1 MKILIVEN
9 VDPATFEALLARRE
23 AVIAIGEGEL
33 RGLGLAAL
41 LHSDWAVVSAGA
53 TIALDCAEAWSG
65 AVWRI
70 GPGAVRLLLDGGPLS
85 ARDAI
90 RHSLVDGIV
99 PAGTDPLQWIEAWL
113 GGRSALALDSAAS
126 LIRRRG
132 GDPLERAEFA
142 RMFATGETQIGL
154 AAFLAKKPPRWR
166 NDDER

>member
-1 MKILIVEN
+1 
-9 VDPATFEALLARRE
+9 
-23 AVIAIGEGEL
+23 
-33 RGLGLAAL
+33 
-41 LHSDWAVVSAGA
+41 
-53 TIALDCAEAWSG
+53 
-65 AVWRI
+65 
-70 GPGAVRLLLDGGPLS
+70 LLLDGGPLS

-142 RMFATGETQIGL
+142 RMFATGETRIGL

-166 NDDER
+166 SNDER